1 MGLSGYRFAI
11 NKRGQQQSLHHKLPK
26 YVTSIQVDSLVTVFA
41 NFQSFLQSE
50 TNPTAFLLLH
60 LATYTRESTNLMHA
74 CLVQACIKLP
84 NSSLNITFYT
94 CQRCSC
100 NDLQCSAS
108 YHYATKITE
117 IQYSTF
123 IFQRVLYSNYLT
135 PGDVINDDEMCAV
148 NEISHIPHFPLLRV
162 NLVLEIL
169 KSEIQ
174 SEIHRE
180 RSSNQANGLA
190 SHMETT

>member
-1 MGLSGYRFAI
+1 MIVSHDHMIASCHLIAS
-11 NKRGQQQSLHHKLPK
+11 
-26 YVTSIQVDSLVTVFA
+26 SILKIS
-41 NFQSFLQSE
+41 
-50 TNPTAFLLLH
+50 
-60 LATYTRESTNLMHA
+60 LATASSYTPKVNLEA
-74 CLVQACIKLP
+74 TGQPKLQL
-84 NSSLNITFYT
+84 SSRQPSCTFSGSKIQT
-94 CQRCSC
+94 PLSPPGE
-100 NDLQCSAS
+100 NLEVLQCSAS

-123 IFQRVLYSNYLT
+123 FFQRVLYSNYVT

-180 RSSNQANGLA
+180 RSGNQANGLV

>member
-1 MGLSGYRFAI
+1 MYSQFISRTVDESGLGSKTSCIGYPDLPGTIGEAKGQRSGTWTFHSST
-11 NKRGQQQSLHHKLPK
+11 KLHM
-26 YVTSIQVDSLVTVFA
+26 
-41 NFQSFLQSE
+41 
-50 TNPTAFLLLH
+50 LLLIQGVH
-60 LATYTRESTNLMHA
+60 KSYRLGL
-74 CLVQACIKLP
+74 
-84 NSSLNITFYT
+84 
-94 CQRCSC
+94 
-100 NDLQCSAS
+100 CSAS

-123 IFQRVLYSNYLT
+123 IFQRVLYSNYVT

-180 RSSNQANGLA
+180 RSGNQANGLV